1 MSTAEGSKP
10 APVFVVSGG
19 EGSSGEQLARTVL
32 AQFPDVD
39 VPVVIVPH
47 VRTSEDLEHAL
58 DQTLA
63 QGGMVV
69 HTLVDE
75 HLRVLMER
83 RAHERGIA
91 AIDLM
96 GGLLMH
102 LSGVLGRPPSG
113 RPGLYRQQREAYFK
127 RVDAIAFT
135 VAHDDGQR
143 IDELPLA
150 QIVLVGP
157 SRCGK
162 TPLSIYLSVSGWR
175 VANVPLIPEMEPPAV
190 LRQMDPRRVV
200 GLTIEP
206 GQLVI
211 HRQWRR
217 QSLGIPDSVPYVNAE
232 RIYEEV
238 AAARAFCRREG
249 FGLVNVTDKP
259 IEASA
264 EEVIAL
270 VTRRL
275 RSAGGR
281 PSG

>member
-1 MSTAEGSKP
+1 
-10 APVFVVSGG
+10 
-19 EGSSGEQLARTVL
+19 
-32 AQFPDVD
+32 
-39 VPVVIVPH
+39 
-47 VRTSEDLEHAL
+47 
-58 DQTLA
+58 
-63 QGGMVV
+63 
-69 HTLVDE
+69 
-75 HLRVLMER
+75 
-83 RAHERGIA
+83 
-91 AIDLM
+91 M
-96 GGLLMH
+96 GGFLTH

-150 QIVLVGP
+150 EIVLVGP

-190 LRQMDPRRVV
+190 LHQMDPCRVV

-211 HRQWRR
+211 HREWRR
-217 QSLGIPDSVPYVNAE
+217 QSLGIPDNVPYVNAE
-232 RIYEEV
+232 KIFEEV

-275 RSAGGR
+275 RSAGGH